1 MNDVSNENQNER
13 QLDPAVDIKKLRPIG
28 VILILL
34 LGVLTVIVCLTA
46 DMGIPE
52 VYDSVHEDA
61 YYMESD
67 ENMAEL
73 QSELEENVFPKFD
86 GEISSWVEGGVLH
99 IKADDS
105 IASKVELV
113 LKRDFDESL
122 FYFENDE
129 VDEK

>member
-1 MNDVSNENQNER
+1 
-13 QLDPAVDIKKLRPIG
+13 
-28 VILILL
+28 
-34 LGVLTVIVCLTA
+34 
-46 DMGIPE
+46 
-52 VYDSVHEDA
+52 
-61 YYMESD
+61 MESD
-67 ENMAEL
+67 EHMAEL